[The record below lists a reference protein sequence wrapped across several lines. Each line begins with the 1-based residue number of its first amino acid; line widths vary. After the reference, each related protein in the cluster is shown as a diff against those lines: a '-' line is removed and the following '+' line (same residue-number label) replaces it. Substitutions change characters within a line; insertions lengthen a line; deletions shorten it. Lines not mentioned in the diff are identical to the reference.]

1 MSTIIERF
9 NRELEAMG
17 KRAQTALD
25 EGRLQIQRLGLMRR
39 QDLAF
44 RELGQLTHRK
54 ARGVEVDALQVDALL
69 SKLDGLAAE
78 LAAIDKQV
86 AALRAEPV
94 AVSEV
99 PAPETAQAADSTVV
113 N

>member
-25 EGRLQIQRLGLMRR
+25 EGRLQIQRLGLLRR
-39 QDLAF
+39 QDATF
-44 RELGQLTHRK
+44 RELGQLTHRR
-54 ARGVEVDALQVDALL
+54 ARGVEVDALQLDALL
-69 SKLDGLAAE
+69 AKLDGLGAE
-78 LAAIDKQV
+78 LATLDKQL

-99 PAPETAQAADSTVV
+99 PAPEAAHTAESTVV
-113 N
+113 S